1 MFVKYY
7 IIIRAGMSKHIQVC
21 GHATLDQTCSVHE
34 ANFVRALKDV
44 QFFLTELLKYVQT
57 L

>member
-1 MFVKYY
+1 
-7 IIIRAGMSKHIQVC
+7 MSKHMQVRTC
-21 GHATLDQTCSVHE
+21 HVGPACSVQE
-34 ANFVRALKDV
+34 AKFVPVRKNV